1 MFTVADV
8 MKSPVISVDT
18 TATVMEAMHLMRQ
31 KAVSSVLVT
40 PKVEGGQAGI
50 MTQRDIMSKVVTKGK
65 DPKKLKVRQ
74 VMSSPLVTVPPDCS
88 LRDAAKLMVR
98 RNIRRVL
105 VAEGGKII
113 GIVSDTDIFSAVEER
128 GWEPSFKER

>member
-8 MKSPVISVDT
+8 MKSPVISVET

-31 KAVSSVLVT
+31 KAVSSVLVK
-40 PKVEGGQAGI
+40 PKVKGGQAGI

-88 LRDAAKLMVR
+88 LRDAAKLMVK

-105 VAEGGKII
+105 VAEEGKII

>member
-1 MFTVADV
+1 MFTVVDV
-8 MKSPVISVDT
+8 MKTPVISVET

-31 KAVSSVLVT
+31 KVVSSVLVT
-40 PKVEGGQAGI
+40 PKVKGGQAGI

-65 DPKKLKVRQ
+65 DAKKLKVRQ

-88 LRDAAKLMVR
+88 LRDAAKLMVK

>member
-31 KAVSSVLVT
+31 KTVSSVLVT
-40 PKVEGGQAGI
+40 PKVKGGQAGI

-88 LRDAAKLMVR
+88 LRDAARLMVK

-105 VAEGGKII
+105 VAEEGKII

-128 GWEPSFKER
+128 GWEPFFKER

>member
-8 MKSPVISVDT
+8 MKSPVISVET

-40 PKVEGGQAGI
+40 PKVKGSQAGI

-88 LRDAAKLMVR
+88 LRDAAKLMVK

>member
-40 PKVEGGQAGI
+40 PKVKGGQAGI

-74 VMSSPLVTVPPDCS
+74 AMSSPLVTVPPGCS

>member
-40 PKVEGGQAGI
+40 PKVKGGQAGI

>member
-40 PKVEGGQAGI
+40 PKVKGGQAGI

-74 VMSSPLVTVPPDCS
+74 VMSSPLVTVPHDCS
-88 LRDAAKLMVR
+88 LRDAAKLMVK

>member
-1 MFTVADV
+1 
-8 MKSPVISVDT
+8 
-18 TATVMEAMHLMRQ
+18 
-31 KAVSSVLVT
+31 
-40 PKVEGGQAGI
+40 

-113 GIVSDTDIFSAVEER
+113 GIVSDTDIFSAVEVR

>member
-40 PKVEGGQAGI
+40 PKVKGGQAGI

-74 VMSSPLVTVPPDCS
+74 VMSTPLVSVPPDCS
-88 LRDAAKLMVR
+88 LRDAAKLMVK

>member
-1 MFTVADV
+1 MFTVVDV
-8 MKSPVISVDT
+8 MKTPVISVET

-31 KAVSSVLVT
+31 KVVSSVLVT
-40 PKVEGGQAGI
+40 PKVKGGQAGI

-88 LRDAAKLMVR
+88 LRDAAKLMVK

>member
-40 PKVEGGQAGI
+40 PKVKGDQAGI

-74 VMSSPLVTVPPDCS
+74 VMSSPLVTAPPDCS
-88 LRDAAKLMVR
+88 LRDAARLMVK

-128 GWEPSFKER
+128 GWEPFFKER

>member
-8 MKSPVISVDT
+8 MKTPVISVDT

-40 PKVEGGQAGI
+40 PKVKGGQAGI
-50 MTQRDIMSKVVTKGK
+50 MTQRDIMSKVVTKGN

-88 LRDAAKLMVR
+88 LRDAAKLMVK

>member
-40 PKVEGGQAGI
+40 PKVKGGQAGI

-88 LRDAAKLMVR
+88 LRDAAKLMVK